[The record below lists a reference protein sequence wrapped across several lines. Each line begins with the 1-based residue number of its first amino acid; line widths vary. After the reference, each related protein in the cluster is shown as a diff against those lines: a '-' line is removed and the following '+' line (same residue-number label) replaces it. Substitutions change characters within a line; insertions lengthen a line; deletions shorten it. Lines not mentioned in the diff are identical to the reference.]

1 MHEMIVILD
10 FGGQYNQ
17 LIARRVRE
25 CNVYCEVKSYKT
37 PLEEIKAMNP
47 KGIIFTGGPNSVY
60 LEDSPSIGKEIFEL
74 GVPVL
79 GICYG
84 CQLMSHVLGGKVE
97 SATTSEYG
105 KTETFFNTDSLL
117 FKGLKEESITWM
129 SHTDLITGMPE
140 GFTSIAHTSECPVA
154 AMENKDA
161 KLYGMQY
168 HLEDYET
175 AFRAHAAAGRDV
187 LCLVFTGKMSGCV
200 GSARNARELVL
211 EDYPDARIEVMDSA
225 AATVT
230 EAVMVENA
238 VAMRDAG
245 CSLDETVTWLEAEKI
260 TNQIFFTVGNLDYL
274 IKGGRIGKVTGR
286 AANML
291 GIKPMILFKDGE
303 IFSGGVARGRQK
315 SFEKA
320 LEQLMNYLA
329 AHGGTPDDYRITVG
343 YGYDADE
350 GKRLWMQTR
359 AALRAKYPG
368 AQCEVGLLQIGC
380 TIAVHTGPYA
390 LGMGVMRR
398 WKKQG

>member
-1 MHEMIVILD
+1 MRM
-10 FGGQYNQ
+10 FCG
-17 LIARRVRE
+17 IAANAAVALEKART
-25 CNVYCEVKSYKT
+25 K
-37 PLEEIKAMNP
+37 LEEAGLKVGEITYRSSESSTDTVIGQDPVFGSQVSEGSYVNLTLSSGDRDIGSIQLYITLPENGSATMTATAIQDGNVVMERQVQPNLANVWKP
-47 KGIIFTGGPNSVY
+47 TLTGYGTAEVEILLDGEHY
-60 LEDSPSIGKEIFEL
+60 RKEGKEITVRDFYQFM
-74 GVPVL
+74 VDNPAA
-79 GICYG
+79 YP
-84 CQLMSHVLGGKVE
+84 K
-97 SATTSEYG
+97 TS
-105 KTETFFNTDSLL
+105 LA
-117 FKGLKEESITWM
+117 SI
-129 SHTDLITGMPE
+129 
-140 GFTSIAHTSECPVA
+140 
-154 AMENKDA
+154 
-161 KLYGMQY
+161 
-168 HLEDYET
+168 EDFET

-211 EDYPDARIEVMDSA
+211 EDYPDARIEVMDST

-245 CSLDETVTWLEAEKI
+245 CSLDETVTWLEAEKV